1 MASVLGLSGG
11 IGTGKSAVARFLG
24 SLGATVIDADAI
36 VHELQAPGTPMLD
49 EIAEAFGPG
58 IIDTE
63 GRLDRNA
70 LGATVFR
77 DVAARRRLEQIVHPK
92 VIATIANR
100 VASAQAAGA
109 QLIVVD
115 IPLLFE
121 RRESSPSP
129 ESTPSFDATVLV
141 YAPEQQ
147 QIERQM
153 KRDGCN
159 REAALE
165 RIRAQLPI
173 ESKKAMADVV
183 IDNSG
188 SLEETQ
194 RQTRNLFERF
204 TAGRA

>member
-1 MASVLGLSGG
+1 M
-11 IGTGKSAVARFLG
+11 
-24 SLGATVIDADAI
+24 IDADAI
-36 VHELQAPGTPMLD
+36 VHELQAPGTPLLD
-49 EIAEAFGPG
+49 EIAEAFGPDL
-58 IIDTE
+58 IDNE
-63 GRLDRNA
+63 GKLDRPA
-70 LGATVFR
+70 LSATVFR
-77 DVAARRRLEQIVHPK
+77 DPAARRRLEQIVHPK
-92 VIATIANR
+92 VIATIADR

-109 QLIVVD
+109 PLIVVD

-121 RRESSPSP
+121 GRESSPSP
-129 ESTPSFDATVLV
+129 KSTSSFDATVLV
-141 YAPEQQ
+141 YAPEKQ

-188 SLEETQ
+188 SLEEAQ
-194 RQTRNLFERF
+194 RQTRMLFERF